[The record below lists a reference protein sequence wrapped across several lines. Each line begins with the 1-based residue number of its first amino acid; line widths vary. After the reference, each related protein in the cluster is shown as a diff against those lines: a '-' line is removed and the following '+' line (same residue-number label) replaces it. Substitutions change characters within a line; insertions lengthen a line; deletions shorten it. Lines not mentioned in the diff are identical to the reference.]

1 MTISTYQ
8 IDSVIKAYTKQHRT
22 RLRVDQGIESARDR
36 FADVVNLSRGNEQK
50 EGAFEKISYS
60 LMDVL
65 VGKRNQP

>member
-22 RLRVDQGIESARDR
+22 RVRTEQDADPARDR
-36 FADVVNLSRGNEQK
+36 FADVVSLSKEAEQK

-65 VGKRNQP
+65 TGRRNQP

>member
-8 IDSVIKAYTKQHRT
+8 IDSVIKAYTKQYRE
-22 RLRVDQGIESARDR
+22 RIRMGQSEEPARDQS
-36 FADVVNLSRGNEQK
+36 ADVVDLSRGNELK

>member
-8 IDSVIKAYTKQHRT
+8 IDSVIKAYTKQYRE
-22 RLRVDQGIESARDR
+22 RIRVGQTDEPARDHS
-36 FADVVNLSRGNEQK
+36 ADVVDLSMGNERK

>member
-8 IDSVIKAYTKQHRT
+8 IDSVIKAYTKQYRE
-22 RLRVDQGIESARDR
+22 RIRMGQAEEPARDPS
-36 FADVVNLSRGNEQK
+36 ADVVNLSNGK
-50 EGAFEKISYS
+50 EVKEEAFEKISYS